1 MGRVT
6 EEKVRLLAENPTGIL
21 PDLRSF
27 GVAEP
32 PHPPLQTVSEWSNRG
47 VETGPLGAAR
57 GYMPGLRDGKPTEGA
72 QTGPL
77 PTM

>member
-57 GYMPGLRDGKPTEGA
+57 G
-72 QTGPL
+72 
-77 PTM
+77 